1 MIRSVAI
8 VIPAANEETLI
19 GPCLDAIAAARSQV
33 RRHAAIAL
41 EIRTVV
47 VLDSCT
53 DATESAAREHDGVET
68 VACSVG
74 RVGAARA
81 LGVRHLLARCTSA
94 LSDTWIANTDSD
106 SQVPTHWLTHMV
118 HEADRGA
125 HLVLGTVLPADG
137 LSPLAHR
144 RWLDHHKTGDGHGHI
159 HGANFGIRA
168 DVYQALGGWPPLASG
183 EDVTLAR
190 QARAARYFHTV
201 RTGAIP
207 VTTSARLTGRAPHGF
222 ADYLQDLVDG
232 IAAG

>member
-8 VIPAANEETLI
+8 VVPAANEETLI
-19 GPCLDAIAAARSQV
+19 GPCLDAMAAARSHT
-33 RRHAAIAL
+33 RRHAGRPIQ
-41 EIRTVV
+41 IRTIV

-53 DATESAAREHDGVET
+53 DATESATRDHHDVET
-68 VACSVG
+68 VSCRAG

-81 LGVRHLLARCTSA
+81 LGVRHLLARSTAA
-94 LSDTWIANTDSD
+94 LTDTWIANTDGD

-118 HEADRGA
+118 NEADRGA

-137 LSPLAHR
+137 LSPSAHR
-144 RWLDHHKTGDGHGHI
+144 GWFDHHMLGDGHGHI

-190 QARAARYFHTV
+190 QVRAARLFKTV
-201 RTGAIP
+201 RSGAIP
-207 VTTSARLTGRAPHGF
+207 VTTSARLTGRAPDGF

-232 IAAG
+232 IAAR